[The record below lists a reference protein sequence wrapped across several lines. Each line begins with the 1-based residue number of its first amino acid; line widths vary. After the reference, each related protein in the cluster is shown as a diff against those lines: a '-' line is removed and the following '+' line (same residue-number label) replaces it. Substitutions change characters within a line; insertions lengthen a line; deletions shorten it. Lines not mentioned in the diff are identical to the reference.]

1 MKKRKKGSDKTDK
14 NILVRDILRVRNS
27 RKIYIPFYLMI
38 IILVA
43 VVIYIK
49 LSGKPIDDTAFK
61 LSLAFIIAVL
71 IATEIHR
78 LGNYYEIN
86 DNSVVHK
93 NGYFSIVLKRLEF
106 NAISDS
112 HTNQT
117 LLERLLSYGDVEI
130 HMFAKENNLII
141 KNINNPF
148 KFVEFLG
155 SKMGHWRTRMR

>member
-1 MKKRKKGSDKTDK
+1 MKKRKKGLDKTDK
-14 NILVRDILRVRNS
+14 NILIRDILRVRNS
-27 RKIYIPFYLMI
+27 RKIYIHFYLMI
-38 IILVA
+38 IILVG
-43 VVIYIK
+43 VVIYTK
-49 LSGKPIDDTAFK
+49 LSGRPLDDAAFK

-78 LGNYYEIN
+78 LGNYYQIN
-86 DNSVVHK
+86 DDSVIHK

-112 HTNQT
+112 HINQT
-117 LLERLLSYGDVEI
+117 LLERFLSYGDVEI
-130 HMFAKENNLII
+130 HMFSRENNLII

-155 SKMGHWRTRMR
+155 SKMGHWKTRTR